1 MTSILNLDLD
11 PIHYCKEGESD
22 SSNNAACQ
30 YFTGDPYP
38 EPGDFTYGVTM
49 DSVQMCP
56 GTSGIS
62 RLFDDFDFVGAK
74 LPNRKGEA
82 AGPYPFKVQE
92 CVKQPLPEEFGNA
105 QKLGWGLADEG
116 LAIMFQEAHS
126 LISSDWEPI
135 EATPLCIINGE
146 LSERSHCIPDFVHRT
161 HSDVVELSKTKGSAG
176 FHALNGILVTTP
188 TSGVETTD
196 DAAVAFKDTDGLP
209 APCREHLEVTS
220 LHSSGCKAPEL
231 ANHMVHFLQMQS
243 CQIIKINKLK
253 FSIKAVAQTSMTL
266 GDCEIKIRFYREQD
280 KNDHVSNEY
289 AIEFQRRCGDSIKF
303 MSLYREAAK
312 YLKHTCRLSLEDPP
326 KSPRY

>member
-1 MTSILNLDLD
+1 
-11 PIHYCKEGESD
+11 
-22 SSNNAACQ
+22 
-30 YFTGDPYP
+30 
-38 EPGDFTYGVTM
+38 
-49 DSVQMCP
+49 
-56 GTSGIS
+56 
-62 RLFDDFDFVGAK
+62 
-74 LPNRKGEA
+74 
-82 AGPYPFKVQE
+82 
-92 CVKQPLPEEFGNA
+92 
-105 QKLGWGLADEG
+105 
-116 LAIMFQEAHS
+116 
-126 LISSDWEPI
+126 
-135 EATPLCIINGE
+135 
-146 LSERSHCIPDFVHRT
+146 VHRT